1 MKFHLNYGEISYILS
16 RISGWSIK
24 GIAMLAE
31 LDNLISNYQDRYG
44 EGKPYQILVT
54 VRGMYEGGKIPNRI
68 QRGKIIRAVWRDEI
82 KQVKPALQDVRVRLL
97 SNTFSAHKKT
107 LNKRLREMAKIG
119 ENPRHLG
126 LVRGEVFGVLE
137 DQDVEEY
144 ARKIKSPWLV
154 EDLLC
159 RIELADAQGHLA
171 RVTRR
176 TRLKALEPDL
186 KTLVHPIRAD
196 GRIENVVVTPGHK
209 TAEDRVVGGINVTQ
223 TFDPP
228 FKVNETRDVLVTLE
242 WIDAFCN
249 QVEYVVDFVQFPRKG
264 LTRLEVIFPPER
276 PYRQHQALRGAA
288 PLQDRGL
295 DSSLIEDEGA
305 VVESQTEDRRPM
317 LIWEI
322 ENPPH
327 RGRQRLVWEW

>member
-1 MKFHLNYGEISYILS
+1 MH
-16 RISGWSIK
+16 
-24 GIAMLAE
+24 
-31 LDNLISNYQDRYG
+31 
-44 EGKPYQILVT
+44 
-54 VRGMYEGGKIPNRI
+54 GGAKIPNRI

-82 KQVKPALQDVRVRLL
+82 KQVKPALQDARVRLL

-107 LNKRLREMAKIG
+107 LNKRLREMAELG

-176 TRLKALEPDL
+176 TRLKALEPGL

-196 GRIENVVVTPGHK
+196 GRIENVVVTP
-209 TAEDRVVGGINVTQ
+209 
-223 TFDPP
+223 
-228 FKVNETRDVLVTLE
+228 ETRDVLVTLE

-305 VVESQTEDRRPM
+305 IVESQTEDRRPM

>member
-1 MKFHLNYGEISYILS
+1 
-16 RISGWSIK
+16 
-24 GIAMLAE
+24 MLERLDE
-31 LDNLISNYQDRYG
+31 LIGKYRDRYG

-54 VRGMYEGGKIPNRI
+54 IRGMYVDGKTPNRI

-82 KQVKPALQDVRVRLL
+82 KQVKPALQDARVRLL
-97 SNTFSAHKKT
+97 SNSYSAHKKI
-107 LNKRLREMAKIG
+107 LNKRLREMAQFG
-119 ENPRHLG
+119 ENPLRLG
-126 LVRGEVFGVLE
+126 LVRGEIFSVLE
-137 DQDVEEY
+137 DQDVEAY

-154 EDLLC
+154 EELLS
-159 RIELADAQGHLA
+159 RVDLADAQGQLA

-186 KTLVHPIRAD
+186 KTFVHPIRAD
-196 GRIENVVVTPGHK
+196 GRIENVAVTPGRK
-209 TAEDRVVGGINVTQ
+209 TSEDRVVGGINVTQ

-228 FKVNETRDVLVTLE
+228 FKVNEARDVLLTLE
-242 WIDAFCN
+242 WVDAFRN

-264 LTRLEVIFPPER
+264 STRLEVIFPSER
-276 PYRQHQALRGAA
+276 PYRQYQALRGAA

-295 DSSLIEDEGA
+295 DSSLVEDEGA
-305 VVESQTEDRRPM
+305 VAESHTEDGRPM

-327 RGRQRLVWEW
+327 RGRHRLVWEW